1 LIVHEVGHNWFY
13 GILGSNEREH
23 PWLDEGMNSYYD
35 KRYFDQ
41 RKKNKLINTTGNKK
55 RFATKLFSTSF
66 EELQLLHLYRYKTDL
81 PISSHSESFNTIGY
95 NLILYKKAAK
105 WMNLIE
111 KKIGVNAFD
120 SMMQSYYQKWSFKH
134 PYPEDFKAIAAPFIG
149 SESDSIFS
157 LLDATGPIEKNKLRK
172 KFSFF
177 NLAEANRKIPVFA
190 IPLMGYNTSDGFMA
204 GGVIHNY
211 AIPSSKLQFLALPL
225 FSPRTGKINGLY
237 RVEYDFFSGKS
248 GSVLKGALSHSQFS
262 TAVYKSP
269 EEQSYFTKF
278 QKTTIGLKYQFPKRS
293 PLSTTYRFLEWKHF
307 QIRESNFRFETDSIG
322 QVKEIRNL
330 YENRYL
336 NTLTYHY
343 ENHRKLYPHSIR
355 VEAEQS
361 KLFARLQI
369 TAKYHFNYAD
379 GGGLDVRS
387 FAGKFFYLNNK
398 NNTTRFETERFHFNM
413 TGPNGYEDY
422 AYQDY
427 FVGRNNFD
435 DFYSRQIMERDGYFK
450 VRTDLLSSKVG
461 RDDNWLFAVNLSSTI
476 PDKINVLKLLP
487 VKIPLRL
494 FADLGTNEMLVKN
507 KLKSEQ
513 FLYNAGLELRLLN
526 ETLVFYFPLLYSKPF
541 KEYIQSTIPENKFW
555 KTMSFSIQIRQYNWD
570 KIISKWL

>member
-1 LIVHEVGHNWFY
+1 
-13 GILGSNEREH
+13 
-23 PWLDEGMNSYYD
+23 M
-35 KRYFDQ
+35 K
-41 RKKNKLINTTGNKK
+41 
-55 RFATKLFSTSF
+55 
-66 EELQLLHLYRYKTDL
+66 
-81 PISSHSESFNTIGY
+81 
-95 NLILYKKAAK
+95 
-105 WMNLIE
+105 
-111 KKIGVNAFD
+111 
-120 SMMQSYYQKWSFKH
+120 SYYQKWSFKH
-134 PYPEDFKAIAAPFIG
+134 PYPEDFKDIAAPFIG
-149 SESDSIFS
+149 MQNDSIFRM
-157 LLDATGPIEKNKLRK
+157 LDATGPLEKNNSRK

-541 KEYIQSTIPENKFW
+541 KEYIQSAIPENKFW